1 MSNNKQLKKELTNA
15 KARLKAASKKLE
27 KLESSEDNQAIASA
41 QAKVDLEQEIID
53 DLQQRLLSETENV
66 TAIVRKDDG
75 SLEEIVET
83 ETTSVAKSEELVI
96 EEAKSL
102 KEVISLVPLDDE
114 STTSSKRK
122 SDLPQVSF
130 RTENQYYERLKQHV
144 KYPESDRLS
153 KFDSLADM
161 SRRLN
166 LSDLNGDIYFIL
178 RRSNQQLA
186 RFLDI
191 AQLDKSELSANDKSM
206 LRNTF
211 IAFNA
216 DTDADKAKLIDSLK
230 SLRQFIKSLN
240 LYRFE
245 D

>member
-114 STTSSKRK
+114 PTTSHKRK
-122 SDLPQVSF
+122 TDLPQVSF

-144 KYPESDRLS
+144 KHPESDRLS

-166 LSDLNGDIYFIL
+166 LSDLNCDIYFIL

-186 RFLDI
+186 RFLDT
-191 AQLDKSELSANDKSM
+191 AQLDKSELSADDKSM

-216 DTDADKAKLIDSLK
+216 DTDADKTKLIDSLNRL
-230 SLRQFIKSLN
+230 SQFIESLN

-245 D
+245 E

>member
-15 KARLKAASKKLE
+15 KARYKAASKKLE
-27 KLESSEDNQAIASA
+27 KLEPLGDNQLIAEA

-53 DLQQRLLSETENV
+53 DLQQRIQNDTDKVVAIIREDNGNLTNV
-66 TAIVRKDDG
+66 
-75 SLEEIVET
+75 VET
-83 ETTSVAKSEELVI
+83 QPEELVI

-102 KEVISLVPLDDE
+102 KEVISLVPLDNE
-114 STTSSKRK
+114 PTTFNKSKT
-122 SDLPQVSF
+122 DLPQVSF

-144 KYPESDRLS
+144 KHPESDRLS

-166 LSDLNGDIYFIL
+166 LSDLTGDIYFIL

-186 RFLDI
+186 RFLDT

-206 LRNTF
+206 LRNIF
-211 IAFNA
+211 MAFNA
-216 DTDADKAKLIDSLK
+216 DTDADKAKLIEQLSRLH
-230 SLRQFIKSLN
+230 QFIESLN

-245 D
+245 E

>member
-1 MSNNKQLKKELTNA
+1 MSNNKQLKKDLTNA

-27 KLESSEDNQAIASA
+27 KLETSGDNQAIAEA
-41 QAKVDLEQEIID
+41 QSKVDLEQEIID
-53 DLQQRLLSETENV
+53 DLQQRIQFETKNI

-83 ETTSVAKSEELVI
+83 NPAAKAEELVI

-114 STTSSKRK
+114 PTASSKRK

-130 RTENQYYERLKQHV
+130 RTEDKYYERLKQHV
-144 KYPESDRLS
+144 KHPESDRLS

-186 RFLDI
+186 RFLDT
-191 AQLDKSELSANDKSM
+191 AQSNKSELSADDKSM

-216 DTDADKAKLIDSLK
+216 DTDADKTKLIEQLSGLH
-230 SLRQFIKSLN
+230 QFIKSLD
-240 LYRFE
+240 LYRFGE
-245 D
+245 

>member
-1 MSNNKQLKKELTNA
+1 MSNNKHLKKELTNA

-27 KLESSEDNQAIASA
+27 KLEPLEDNQAIAEA

-53 DLQQRLLSETENV
+53 DLQQRIQNDTDKVVAIIREDNGNLTNV
-66 TAIVRKDDG
+66 
-75 SLEEIVET
+75 VET
-83 ETTSVAKSEELVI
+83 QPEELVI

-114 STTSSKRK
+114 PTTSNKRK

-130 RTENQYYERLKQHV
+130 RTDNQYYERLKQHV
-144 KYPESDRLS
+144 KHPKSDRLS

-166 LSDLNGDIYFIL
+166 LSDLNCDIYFIL

-186 RFLDI
+186 RFLDT
-191 AQLDKSELSANDKSM
+191 AQLDKSELSADDKSM

-211 IAFNA
+211 MAFNA
-216 DTDADKAKLIDSLK
+216 DTDADKAKLIDSLNN
-230 SLRQFIKSLN
+230 LRQFIESLN

>member
-1 MSNNKQLKKELTNA
+1 MSNNKQLKKDLSNA

-27 KLESSEDNQAIASA
+27 KLEYSEDNQAIAEVQS
-41 QAKVDLEQEIID
+41 KVDLEQEIID
-53 DLQQRLLSETENV
+53 DLQQRIQSETKNV

-75 SLEEIVET
+75 SLVENNPA
-83 ETTSVAKSEELVI
+83 AKSEELVI

-102 KEVISLVPLDDE
+102 KEVISLVSLDDE
-114 STTSSKRK
+114 PTASNKRK

-130 RTENQYYERLKQHV
+130 RTEYPYYERLKQHV
-144 KYPESDRLS
+144 KHPVSNRLS

-186 RFLDI
+186 RFLDTSR
-191 AQLDKSELSANDKSM
+191 LDKSELSADDKSM

-216 DTDADKAKLIDSLK
+216 DTDADKAKLIEQLSGLH
-230 SLRQFIKSLN
+230 QFIESLD
-240 LYRFE
+240 LYRFGE
-245 D
+245 

>member
-15 KARLKAASKKLE
+15 KARYKAASKKLT
-27 KLESSEDNQAIASA
+27 KLESSGDNQLIAEA
-41 QAKVDLEQEIID
+41 QSKVDLEQEIID
-53 DLQQRLLSETENV
+53 DLEKRIQSETENV

-83 ETTSVAKSEELVI
+83 ETKAEELVI
-96 EEAKSL
+96 EDAKSL
-102 KEVISLVPLDDE
+102 KEVISLVPLDNE
-114 STTSSKRK
+114 PTASKNRK

-130 RTENQYYERLKQHV
+130 RTEDKYYERLKHHV
-144 KYPESDRLS
+144 KHPQSDRLS

-186 RFLDI
+186 RFLDT
-191 AQLDKSELSANDKSM
+191 AQSNKLELSADDKLM

-211 IAFNA
+211 MAFNA
-216 DTDADKAKLIDSLK
+216 DSDADKAKLIDSLDR
-230 SLRQFIKSLN
+230 LRQFIESLE

-245 D
+245 A